1 MDAVEQAFEA
11 AFANHDLPG
20 LVLTAQDRTGKIS
33 YSKAIGSYSY
43 EKDARPIELDSTFF
57 LASASKLVTSIAA
70 LQSVERGHFTLDED
84 ITRILPEFKEIRILT
99 GFNENSGEPILIPST
114 KRITLRHL
122 LTHSSGIGY
131 DHGFTPPLVQYRKWQ
146 NFPNGFDRPGK
157 ISTNYFYPLLFEP
170 GTSYSYGAGLD
181 WAGVMVQRVNGNISL
196 EDYMQKNIW
205 APLGIK
211 GMTFHLEQ
219 QESIRAKV
227 VPASMRSGGLN
238 ELGVANDPH
247 GKVVDA
253 DHKWF
258 PDPVEE
264 EYGGAGLISSA
275 IDYQK
280 ILSSVTAND
289 GKLLQPSTVLEMIKP
304 QLCSESR
311 QAFMD
316 TRNIPC
322 FAQFTAQGQVIGAE
336 LDYGLGSCLNLEA
349 TPEGR
354 HRGTI
359 SWSGL
364 PNTFWWMDF
373 EAGVSGTLF
382 MGLFPMGDIVANDM
396 FNRFQR
402 AIYDILDS

>member
-1 MDAVEQAFEA
+1 MEALEQAFEA
-11 AFANHDLPG
+11 AFANHQLPG
-20 LVLTAQDRTGKIS
+20 VVLTAQDKTGKVS
-33 YSKAIGSYSY
+33 YSKAIGNYSY
-43 EKDARPIELDSTFF
+43 EKDARPIELDSTFS
-57 LASASKLVTSIAA
+57 LASTSKLVTTIAA
-70 LQSVERGHFTLDED
+70 LQSVDRGHFTLDED
-84 ITRILPEFKEIRILT
+84 ITRILPEFKGIEILT
-99 GFNENSGEPILIPST
+99 SFNEESGEPILVPST
-114 KRITLRHL
+114 KVITLRHL
-122 LTHSSGIGY
+122 LTHSSGIAY
-131 DHGFTPPLVQYRKWQ
+131 DHFAPPLVQYRKWQ

-170 GTSYSYGAGLD
+170 GTSYMYGAGLD

-196 EDYMQKNIW
+196 EEYMQKNIW
-205 APLGIK
+205 SPLEIK
-211 GMTFHLEQ
+211 DMTFHLEQ

-227 VPASMRSGGLN
+227 VPISMRSGGMT
-238 ELGVANDPH
+238 ELGLANNPQ
-247 GKVVDA
+247 GEVVDA

-275 IDYQK
+275 IDFQK
-280 ILSSVTAND
+280 ILSSIIAND
-289 GKLLQPSTVLEMIKP
+289 GKLLQPATVLEMIKP
-304 QLCSESR
+304 QLSPESR
-311 QAFMD
+311 KVFMD
-316 TRNIPC
+316 SRENPDV
-322 FAQFTAQGQVIGAE
+322 AQFTAQGQVIGAE

-364 PNTFWWMDF
+364 PNTFWWIDL

-382 MGLFPMGDIVANDM
+382 MALFPMGDLMANDM

-402 AIYDILDS
+402 TAYDILES